1 LGCAWSEAILGN
13 GVLLGIE
20 LEPCQNYGPFGCDD
34 WLIPHSGTSRVIA
47 RKRRA
52 PVKKFVLAVLLVAG
66 ICLLHGAASTAG
78 TAAQPGASTPA
89 QATTQSQASTAEQ
102 KATAQDIEL
111 MRKDIRS
118 MRKQLVAANLKL
130 TDTEATK
137 FWPVYDQYIAELVT
151 INNTKYQL
159 LQEYFNSYGQLTDE
173 QADGMTTRLSKL
185 DVSVAELRQKYLPIF
200 RAAVPAKVAASFFQ
214 IDRRI
219 AMMIDLQLAS
229 QIPLVQ
235 E

>member
-1 LGCAWSEAILGN
+1 LPE
-13 GVLLGIE
+13 
-20 LEPCQNYGPFGCDD
+20 
-34 WLIPHSGTSRVIA
+34 
-47 RKRRA
+47 KRRT
-52 PVKKFVLAVLLVAG
+52 PVKKFMLAVVLVAG
-66 ICLLHGAASTAG
+66 ICLLQGAASAAG
-78 TAAQPGASTPA
+78 TATEPGATTPA
-89 QATTQSQASTAEQ
+89 QATTQSQTATPDQ

-137 FWPVYDQYIAELVT
+137 FWPVYDQYIAELVK

-173 QADGMTTRLSKL
+173 QADSMTTRLLKL
-185 DVSVAELRQKYLPIF
+185 DVSVAELRQKYQPMF
-200 RAAVPAKVAASFFQ
+200 RAAIPAKVTASFFQ
-214 IDRRI
+214 LDRRI
-219 AMMIDLQLAS
+219 AMMIDLQLGS